1 MYWKATLYELPG
13 VEKIDLPVD
22 REYYGYV
29 DEEVYPDWDSE
40 VAKEIFLY
48 LEEKLAPENAFG
60 DKDYS
65 KLAVLSNMNIDVET
79 VSKEEYDLKTSEI

>member
-13 VEKIDLPVD
+13 VEKIDLPVG
-22 REYYGYV
+22 REYYGYI
-29 DEEVYPDWDSE
+29 DEETYPDWDSE

-65 KLAVLSNMNIDVET
+65 KLAALSNMNIDVET

>member
-29 DEEVYPDWDSE
+29 DEEVYLF
-40 VAKEIFLY
+40 EIIRKANLNT
-48 LEEKLAPENAFG
+48 PR
-60 DKDYS
+60 
-65 KLAVLSNMNIDVET
+65 
-79 VSKEEYDLKTSEI
+79 

>member
-13 VEKIDLPVD
+13 VEKIDLPVG
-22 REYYGYV
+22 REYYGYI

-48 LEEKLAPENAFG
+48 LEEKLAPENALG

-65 KLAVLSNMNIDVET
+65 KLAALSNMNIDVET
-79 VSKEEYDLKTSEI
+79 VSKEEYDLKTSEV